1 MPELN
6 AAGKK
11 LFLADYAWDELDRIE
26 DKTQVKLLLPVGST
40 EEHGYHL
47 PLSTDI
53 YLAARI
59 AERAARLRADTLVLP
74 ELSYGYCMNGV
85 NYCGTLSLSAGTF
98 ISIICDIVESLYS
111 QGFRKLLI
119 YNGHGG
125 NCGALDTAQREA
137 LRRLVPAGQPFRSDF
152 DILVATTVFHVPPD
166 LTEVTGGREWGH
178 ACQVE
183 TSAMLALAPELVDM
197 SRAVDEY
204 MPGDPDTV
212 WRIRD
217 LKKFTASGVH
227 GTPTISSV
235 DKGEKLVRILV
246 ERLGEL
252 LVKL

>member
-11 LFLADYAWDELDRIE
+11 LFLADYAWDELERIE
-26 DKTQVKLLLPVGST
+26 DKTEIKLILPVGSI

-47 PLSTDI
+47 PLRTDI
-53 YLAARI
+53 LLAAQI
-59 AERAARLRADTLVLP
+59 AARAARSRTDTLVLP
-74 ELSYGYCMNGV
+74 ELSYGYCMNVV
-85 NYCGTLSLSAGTF
+85 NYCGTLSLSADTL
-98 ISIICDIVESLYS
+98 INTVCDIVEGLYRH
-111 QGFRKLLI
+111 GFRKLVI

-152 DILVATTVFHVPPD
+152 DILLATTVFHVPGD
-166 LTEVTGGREWGH
+166 LEEVTGGREWGH

-204 MPGDPDTV
+204 MPGDPETV

-227 GTPTISSV
+227 GTPTLSSAA
-235 DKGEKLVRILV
+235 KGEKLVGILV
-246 ERLGEL
+246 GRLGQL
-252 LVKL
+252 LEKL